1 MNVAA
6 LTIPDG
12 KRDLLACL
20 NALVR
25 WNIYLFHTR
34 TLPPLYQ
41 AGIVYIRETDKRDPH
56 PEFPR
61 LERWQMADVL
71 AKTKR
76 GDCEDLCLYR
86 VAELRARG
94 ERARFRL
101 TRRGNVWHVTLFRED
116 RRIED
121 PSARLG
127 MR

>member
-1 MNVAA
+1 MNIAA
-6 LTIPDG
+6 LTTASG
-12 KRDLLACL
+12 KRDLLAAL
-20 NALVR
+20 NSFVR
-25 WNIYLFHTR
+25 WNIHLFDTR
-34 TLPPLYQ
+34 ALPPLYT
-41 AGIVYIRETDKRDPH
+41 AGIRYVREDSEQDPH
-56 PEFPR
+56 PNFPR

-71 AKTKR
+71 VRTKR

-86 VAELRARG
+86 VGELRSRG

-101 TRRGNVWHVTLFRED
+101 TKRGNIWHVTVFRED